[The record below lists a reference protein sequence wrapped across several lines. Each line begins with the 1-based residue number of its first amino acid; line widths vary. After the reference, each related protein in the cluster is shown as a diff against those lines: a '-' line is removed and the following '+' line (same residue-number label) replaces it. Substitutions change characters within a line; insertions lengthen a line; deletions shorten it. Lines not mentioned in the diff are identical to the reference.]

1 MLNWTASE
9 FAIDVIEF
17 LKSRTMPNLPHIGII
32 GSKEYVSDPTVDI
45 EDLDFHTKEN
55 QSDLDNEK
63 LTWDFIPNKFKTQL
77 TILPTDKNINTTKIN
92 FYIRLNEGSYS
103 DVIGHNLN
111 PNRNKKYLINEKQL
125 YASFRHY
132 EICINSPSDL
142 NDSSIDVIVDGK
154 KVDHYFKSEYK
165 NNNYKTQLTL
175 NDKSK
180 PFLNYNKNK
189 PQLVQQVYEILIE
202 KEIAIINNKRIIK
215 LSISNNSPKTK
226 KSKIPI
232 INYDET
238 TDDVKDRI
246 LKQFLT
252 QSQSKKENISSCWD
266 PILFHSKGDAF
277 PPSGSRYGHLLEF
290 EASESISSEI
300 FPISD
305 QDMSN
310 ITNSVFDDSDL
321 THLNGV
327 YEGKI
332 TFRDHVFFNEEIP
345 KMKNGEGLKNF
356 FDKNPLNDI
365 LGDVLFDIGY
375 KSLTKFQEDAINE
388 ILNVHN
394 SSKKDTVL
402 ISIRA
407 GGGKTEAFMIPLLD
421 LCLNNKLRGV
431 KGIIFYPTKALAN
444 DQASRFIKILYHVNK
459 IIERPIT
466 LGILH
471 GDIPTNEQNN
481 LYKKTTGLPLICP
494 KCQNGLLQPDS
505 SNEIICNNKSCAERL
520 NFVLVHNREQIYSN
534 PPDILITNPDILIR
548 DMMIHPNHHSIFGM
562 ALLKCN
568 DCGRTYF
575 DGKKTD
581 CMDTCTKNNYVNIN
595 MSAPSFLIFD
605 EIHLF
610 KGIFGINSSFLLS
623 RLEYTIKKYE
633 KQFHN
638 DPTYSITKIGSSATI
653 SNPNDFTQIFFNT
666 KDYSIIPKS
675 NKSEIYYDNS
685 ADDTLKRYH
694 IFVMPY
700 AYASDSTVSLSIK
713 YMQDRAKNGTPPIIN
728 RPQRE
733 IFGEYLQTLAFV
745 NTVNSSNS
753 LIPIVRRATSR
764 NHPDLKI
771 GGHTTDYDM
780 AQRSQ
785 VEYDFNNKKLHIIF
799 ATSTLEVGVDFKSIH
814 CIILNGFPYSFNDYL
829 QRIGRGSRKINSLI
843 MTVCQ
848 NWKPIDHFYYSYGKK
863 ILKSENNVEPVV
875 ITRNNAEA
883 IKKHIRGAA
892 LDFITRAK
900 NLNYFS
906 GNDSTSINIL
916 SDKLIRYK
924 LNKEVFESCGIPEN
938 LHDLYLLDVDQ
949 FVAELIND
957 PLNDTQKHMISQ
969 KYFEQDLNTKWNLA
983 SLRCIEPNVIVEEVW
998 SHE

>member
-394 SSKKDTVL
+394 SSKKRYCTH
-402 ISIRA
+402 I
-407 GGGKTEAFMIPLLD
+407 
-421 LCLNNKLRGV
+421 
-431 KGIIFYPTKALAN
+431 Y
-444 DQASRFIKILYHVNK
+444 QSRWG
-459 IIERPIT
+459 EDR
-466 LGILH
+466 
-471 GDIPTNEQNN
+471 
-481 LYKKTTGLPLICP
+481 
-494 KCQNGLLQPDS
+494 
-505 SNEIICNNKSCAERL
+505 
-520 NFVLVHNREQIYSN
+520 
-534 PPDILITNPDILIR
+534 
-548 DMMIHPNHHSIFGM
+548 
-562 ALLKCN
+562 
-568 DCGRTYF
+568 
-575 DGKKTD
+575 
-581 CMDTCTKNNYVNIN
+581 
-595 MSAPSFLIFD
+595 SFHD
-605 EIHLF
+605 
-610 KGIFGINSSFLLS
+610 
-623 RLEYTIKKYE
+623 
-633 KQFHN
+633 
-638 DPTYSITKIGSSATI
+638 
-653 SNPNDFTQIFFNT
+653 
-666 KDYSIIPKS
+666 
-675 NKSEIYYDNS
+675 
-685 ADDTLKRYH
+685 
-694 IFVMPY
+694 
-700 AYASDSTVSLSIK
+700 
-713 YMQDRAKNGTPPIIN
+713 PII
-728 RPQRE
+728 R
-733 IFGEYLQTLAFV
+733 F
-745 NTVNSSNS
+745 
-753 LIPIVRRATSR
+753 
-764 NHPDLKI
+764 
-771 GGHTTDYDM
+771 M
-780 AQRSQ
+780 
-785 VEYDFNNKKLHIIF
+785 
-799 ATSTLEVGVDFKSIH
+799 FK
-814 CIILNGFPYSFNDYL
+814 
-829 QRIGRGSRKINSLI
+829 
-843 MTVCQ
+843 
-848 NWKPIDHFYYSYGKK
+848 
-863 ILKSENNVEPVV
+863 
-875 ITRNNAEA
+875 
-883 IKKHIRGAA
+883 
-892 LDFITRAK
+892 
-900 NLNYFS
+900 
-906 GNDSTSINIL
+906 
-916 SDKLIRYK
+916 
-924 LNKEVFESCGIPEN
+924 
-938 LHDLYLLDVDQ
+938 
-949 FVAELIND
+949 
-957 PLNDTQKHMISQ
+957 
-969 KYFEQDLNTKWNLA
+969 
-983 SLRCIEPNVIVEEVW
+983 
-998 SHE
+998 